1 MKKIIKKRMAM
12 LVVAIFL
19 LLIIIN
25 FESIRNNDESML
37 LSLNSN
43 HTSYKKIK
51 DKVFDILDGNAVI
64 MFTSDKTETEKAKK
78 LLYNVAVIN
87 DYGTIY
93 EVDLTNEELEI
104 ELVNNI
110 DINITKEPTDFYKR
124 LLTKLGSFSEVYAIK
139 NSRGDYVNTGY
150 QKIYTPLVVFVKD
163 GNILYSHYLNSEEDI
178 TEKELKE
185 VYLYGFKLL
194 KDENA

>member
-51 DKVFDILDGNAVI
+51 DKVFDILDGDAVI

-139 NSRGDYVNTGY
+139 NSRGDFVNTGY

>member
-51 DKVFDILDGNAVI
+51 DKVFDILDGDAVI

>member
-51 DKVFDILDGNAVI
+51 DKVFDILDGDAVI

-163 GNILYSHYLNSEEDI
+163 GNILYSHYLNGEEDI

>member
-1 MKKIIKKRMAM
+1 MEKIIKKRMAM

-51 DKVFDILDGNAVI
+51 DKVFDILDGDAVI

-163 GNILYSHYLNSEEDI
+163 GNILYSYYLNSEEDI

>member
-1 MKKIIKKRMAM
+1 MAM

-51 DKVFDILDGNAVI
+51 DKVFDILDGDAVI

-163 GNILYSHYLNSEEDI
+163 GNILYSYYLNSEEDI